1 MKFTTLCANLRGKL
15 TPLKLL
21 TGVLVIILL
30 LGMVTSILSFITTG
44 VQGEMFQQQFCL
56 RDECLG
62 ALFKNSANAIS
73 LANATFT
80 LLTAITTI
88 GGIIVALMTY
98 LATVSSSILTNH
110 IAHFAIFKDC
120 VDGEIKKRSSVN
132 ESSVDILSWYN
143 SVFPRSR
150 VGEITVSNSYVSWV
164 NELNRIIGNSNS
176 KMTSPAD
183 GSFRYTDHQTKITK
197 HLAKIGIALD
207 RYPRNDFLK

>member
-1 MKFTTLCANLRGKL
+1 
-15 TPLKLL
+15 
-21 TGVLVIILL
+21 
-30 LGMVTSILSFITTG
+30 
-44 VQGEMFQQQFCL
+44 
-56 RDECLG
+56 
-62 ALFKNSANAIS
+62 
-73 LANATFT
+73 
-80 LLTAITTI
+80 
-88 GGIIVALMTY
+88 MTY

-207 RYPRNDFLK
+207 RYPRNDFFEIEGQVFLLIDSINESFSFPEKLPRTAERRYF